1 MRESRTFRVLAA
13 AAAVLILDQL
23 SKVWAKASAP
33 REEAW
38 TYLGDTLRVQLA
50 HNYGAFLSL
59 GGSLPQGWLS
69 FAVGVI
75 LAGLAA
81 YLLFAKRIQPTSVLP
96 LSLVLG
102 GGVSNLIDRI
112 AYGGYVV
119 DFLNLGIG
127 SLRTGIFNVADIA
140 ISAGVGWLLIGEF
153 LHKPQQKAEQ
163 KG

>member
-1 MRESRTFRVLAA
+1 MLESRTFRVLAA
-13 AAAVLILDQL
+13 AAAVLFLDQL
-23 SKVWAKASAP
+23 SKVWARASAP
-33 REEAW
+33 VDEAW
-38 TYLGDTLRVQLA
+38 TYLADTVRVQLA

-75 LAGLAA
+75 LAGLAV

-112 AYGGYVV
+112 VYGGYVV

-140 ISAGVGWLLIGEF
+140 ISTGVVWLLIGEF

-163 KG
+163 KP

>member
-1 MRESRTFRVLAA
+1 MPESKRTGKVLAA
-13 AAAVLILDQL
+13 AAGVLILDQL
-23 SKVWAKASAP
+23 TKVWAKAYVP

-38 TYLGDTLRVQLA
+38 TGLGDAIRIQLA

-69 FAVGVI
+69 LVVAVI

-81 YLLFAKRIQPTSVLP
+81 YLLFARRIQPASVLP

-102 GGVSNLIDRI
+102 GGVSNLIDRL

-140 ISAGVGWLLIGEF
+140 ISAGVVWLLCGEF
-153 LHKPQQKAEQ
+153 LQRQVQKA
-163 KG
+163 

>member
-1 MRESRTFRVLAA
+1 MPESKRTGKVLAA
-13 AAAVLILDQL
+13 AAGVLILDQL
-23 SKVWAKASAP
+23 TKVWAKAYVP

-38 TYLGDTLRVQLA
+38 TGLGDAIRIQLA

-69 FAVGVI
+69 LVVAVI

-81 YLLFAKRIQPTSVLP
+81 YLLFARRIQPASVLP

-102 GGVSNLIDRI
+102 GGVSNLIDRL

-140 ISAGVGWLLIGEF
+140 ISAGVVWLLCGEF
-153 LHKPQQKAEQ
+153 LQRKVQKA
-163 KG
+163 